1 MTNGVAALIL
11 GGSLLGGCGGGPTAP
26 TAVDVSGTWD
36 ASFAGIVQGAGT
48 TQTDDFTM
56 ELSQSGT
63 TVSGFLRHSDAIDV
77 PITAGRI
84 TAGRITAG
92 RITAGRITAERIT
105 AGRITA
111 GRITAGRITAGRI
124 TAGRIT
130 AGRITAGRI
139 TAGRITGNRLTYSA
153 MTTLGQ
159 ECEVR
164 VDAEITV
171 DPSGTRMEG

>member
-1 MTNGVAALIL
+1 MTEVIGVAALMIL
-11 GGSLLGGCGGGPTAP
+11 SGGLLAGCGGGPAAP

-36 ASFAGIVQGAGT
+36 ATFEGIVQGAGT

-84 TAGRITAG
+84 TGS
-92 RITAGRITAERIT
+92 
-105 AGRITA
+105 
-111 GRITAGRITAGRI
+111 
-124 TAGRIT
+124 
-130 AGRITAGRI
+130 
-139 TAGRITGNRLTYSA
+139 RLTYSA
-153 MTTLGQ
+153 VTTLGQ

-171 DPSGTRMEG
+171 DPSGTRMEGSQTQSTCGGTAVGQVTATKRR

>member
-84 TAGRITAG
+84 TAGRITA
-92 RITAGRITAERIT
+92 E
-105 AGRITA
+105 
-111 GRITAGRITAGRI
+111 RITAGRITAGRI